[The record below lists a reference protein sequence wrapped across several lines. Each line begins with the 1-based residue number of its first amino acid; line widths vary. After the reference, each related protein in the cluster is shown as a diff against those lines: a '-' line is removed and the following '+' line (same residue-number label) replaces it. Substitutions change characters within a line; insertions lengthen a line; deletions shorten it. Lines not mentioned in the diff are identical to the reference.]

1 MTMRNWQ
8 SYKEEGSTHYR
19 NSNYHEALQCYN
31 KALEFTSQLHDLD
44 RQALL
49 SNAVLCRLHLH
60 DVSSDSEHLQKA
72 LIEARECIAVSR
84 GSWAKAHY
92 RLACVYVRMGR
103 SNDACNSLQ
112 QALRIDSGYTQAR
125 ALLVQELRRRD
136 TSNSTSNARTS
147 ANDNNDNPNPY
158 ATTSQ
163 EEMPDGA
170 DEVSWKERL
179 QYQIQTLRAQVEIH
193 VQHMKMWYQ
202 AQNEMT
208 KMGIQFLGMLVVL
221 YILFGGRFGL
231 LGGNGAS
238 RRREYRGNYGNDN
251 AYSHYRYTDDHD
263 QQSGYSSSSFAGR
276 GRSRSYDDYSNDDY
290 DYSRR
295 RPSRSRSNSSFQ
307 LFDGS
312 LFSMVVLMAFMYG
325 ANRFGINPFQALWA
339 LQVLTGQRARMGGFH
354 MGGFGGGGYRR
365 RGFRFR

>member
-1 MTMRNWQ
+1 
-8 SYKEEGSTHYR
+8 
-19 NSNYHEALQCYN
+19 L
-31 KALEFTSQLHDLD
+31 F
-44 RQALL
+44 
-49 SNAVLCRLHLH
+49 
-60 DVSSDSEHLQKA
+60 
-72 LIEARECIAVSR
+72 I
-84 GSWAKAHY
+84 
-92 RLACVYVRMGR
+92 
-103 SNDACNSLQ
+103 
-112 QALRIDSGYTQAR
+112 
-125 ALLVQELRRRD
+125 QELRRRD
-136 TSNSTSNARTS
+136 S
-147 ANDNNDNPNPY
+147 NNDNSNSNSNQY
-158 ATTSQ
+158 E
-163 EEMPDGA
+163 EEMEMPEGA

-179 QYQIQTLRAQVEIH
+179 QYHLQTLRDQVEIH

-221 YILFGGRFGL
+221 YILFGGRFDFTN
-231 LGGNGAS
+231 GGSDSN

-251 AYSHYRYTDDHD
+251 AYSHYRLQQQHTDDHD
-263 QQSGYSSSSFAGR
+263 RHQHQQSGYSSS
-276 GRSRSYDDYSNDDY
+276 SYDDYSNDDY

-295 RPSRSRSNSSFQ
+295 RPYRRTSRSRSTSSSSFQ

-354 MGGFGGGGYRR
+354 MGGFGGGAGYRR

>member
-1 MTMRNWQ
+1 M
-8 SYKEEGSTHYR
+8 
-19 NSNYHEALQCYN
+19 
-31 KALEFTSQLHDLD
+31 
-44 RQALL
+44 
-49 SNAVLCRLHLH
+49 
-60 DVSSDSEHLQKA
+60 
-72 LIEARECIAVSR
+72 EARECIAVSR

-125 ALLVQELRRRD
+125 ALLIQELRRRD
-136 TSNSTSNARTS
+136 NFNSNSNSNTGQ
-147 ANDNNDNPNPY
+147 Y
-158 ATTSQ
+158 EEE
-163 EEMPDGA
+163 EEMPEGEDA

-179 QYQIQTLRAQVEIH
+179 QYHLQTLRDQVEIH

-221 YILFGGRFGL
+221 YILFGGRFGFDFTN
-231 LGGNGAS
+231 GGSN

-251 AYSHYRYTDDHD
+251 AYSHYRYTATDD
-263 QQSGYSSSSFAGR
+263 QQSGYSSSSYA
-276 GRSRSYDDYSNDDY
+276 GRSRSRTYDDYSNDDY

-295 RPSRSRSNSSFQ
+295 RRRPSRSTSSSSFQ